1 MNKKN
6 TLKNK
11 FSRMLSEKRF
21 YESDNEKSK
30 TDGRNAFES
39 DYARVALSSY
49 VRRLQDKAQVFPLE
63 QNDFVRTRLTHSLE
77 VACFAKGLGL
87 GVEKFLLEENF
98 IDATQKGFIPSILET
113 AGLVHDIGNPP
124 FGHFGEE
131 SIRQFFKG
139 KMESSVQN
147 AFNQLKEQEKND
159 FYFFDGN
166 VQSFRI
172 LKSLGLSNYDT
183 SFNLTFALLSTIIK
197 YPFSSISAKSNSKIG
212 YYESEEKFYQ
222 EIIQE
227 LGLLK
232 EQRHPLTYL
241 LEAADDIAYSVCDI
255 EDGCKLGIITESHIK
270 KAFND
275 NAEEE
280 ILNKLYEKG
289 YSFEDDKELF
299 VQQLRIK
306 IQTKML
312 NDVTKCFNEH
322 FIEILNG
329 DFSSELLKE
338 SESSNLRNI
347 FKTLGNLNFS
357 HKSVLK
363 RELLGD
369 KVIKYLL
376 NIFTE
381 AVFSYSPNEPKTS
394 KNNKIISLLC
404 SRKKDEDIL
413 KDQNTPDNNYKK
425 FQRIVDYISG
435 TTDSFALH
443 LYQEFNGITNIV

>member
-1 MNKKN
+1 MNN
-6 TLKNK
+6 DINKNK
-11 FSRMLSEKRF
+11 LSKMLSEKRF
-21 YESDNEKSK
+21 YESKHERSK

-39 DYARVALSSY
+39 DYARIALSSY

-63 QNDFVRTRLTHSLE
+63 QNDFIRTRLTHSLE

-87 GVEKFLLEENF
+87 SVEKFLLENDF
-98 IDATQKGFIPSILET
+98 LNISQKGFIPAILET
-113 AGLVHDIGNPP
+113 AGLIHDIGNPP

-131 SIRQFFKG
+131 SIRQFFNSEMNSPAKT
-139 KMESSVQN
+139 
-147 AFNQLKEQEKND
+147 AFAQLTEQEKND
-159 FYFFDGN
+159 FLHFDGN

-172 LKSLGLSNYDT
+172 LKSLGLSKYDT

-197 YPFSSISAKSNSKIG
+197 YPFSSVSTKMGGKIG
-212 YYESEEKFYQ
+212 YYESEEKYYTQ
-222 EIIQE
+222 LCDE
-227 LGLLK
+227 LGLQK

-255 EDGCKLGIITESHIK
+255 EDGCKLGIITEGHIK
-270 KAFND
+270 KALTNT
-275 NAEEE
+275 AEED
-280 ILNKLYEKG
+280 ILKKLYEKG

-312 NDVTKCFNEH
+312 DDVTKCFNEH

-338 SESSNLRNI
+338 SESANLRNI
-347 FKTLGNLNFS
+347 FKAIGNLNFS

-381 AVFSYSPNEPKTS
+381 AVFSYSPNEPKAS
-394 KNNKIISLLC
+394 KNNKLISLLC

-413 KDQNTPDNNYKK
+413 KYKNTPDNNYKK
-425 FQRIVDYISG
+425 FQKIVDYISG